1 MTWRVA
7 KSLLHL
13 RDQVNARWPN
23 RRKDSDGTIG
33 NAEHSSRTSDHNP
46 NPEGVVC
53 AIDITHD
60 PASGCDSYALA
71 ETLRA
76 NRDPRIKYIISNRRI
91 ASGSDGP
98 AAWTWRKYT
107 GANPHDHHCHIS
119 VKSQKAL
126 YDAEGDWKL
135 EGMAAPATSYI
146 PPKPTLR
153 KGAKGGDVQTLQGRL
168 NANGAVLKVDG
179 DFGAATEAAVKKFQA
194 AKKLVADGIV
204 GPMTWKTLGRCKLS
218 SSAPSSSGC

>member
-1 MTWRVA
+1 MAWRVA

-13 RDQVNARWPN
+13 REQVNGKWPN
-23 RRKDSDGTIG
+23 RRKDSDGSIG
-33 NAEHSSRTSDHNP
+33 NAEHASRSSDHNP
-46 NPEGVVC
+46 WVKDGAMGVVT

-71 ETLRA
+71 DALRA
-76 NRDPRIKYIISNRRI
+76 NRDQRIKYIISNRRI

-135 EGMAAPATSYI
+135 GGMAPPATNYA
-146 PPKPTLR
+146 PPPRTLR
-153 KGAKGGDVQTLQGRL
+153 KGDNGGDVQTLQGRL
-168 NANGAVLKVDG
+168 NANGASLKVDG
-179 DFGAATEAAVKKFQA
+179 DFGAATFAAVKA
-194 AKKLVADGIV
+194 AQTKAKIHADGIC
-204 GPMTWKTLGRCKLS
+204 GPMTWAAIS
-218 SSAPSSSGC
+218 

>member
-13 RDQVNARWPN
+13 RDQVNAKWPN
-23 RRKDSDGTIG
+23 RRKDSDGSIG
-33 NAEHSSRTSDHNP
+33 NAEHASRSSDHNP
-46 NPEGVVC
+46 WVKDGSTGVVT

-71 ETLRA
+71 EALRA

-98 AAWTWRKYT
+98 AAWTWRKYS

-126 YDAEGDWKL
+126 YDSEGDWKL
-135 EGMAAPATSYI
+135 DGMAAPATNYV

-153 KGAKGGDVQTLQGRL
+153 RGAKGGDVQTLQGRL

-179 DFGAATEAAVKKFQA
+179 DFGSVTEAALKKFQKG
-194 AKKLVADGIV
+194 AKIAADGIC
-204 GPMTWKTLGRCKLS
+204 GPQSWKALG
-218 SSAPSSSGC
+218 